1 MEAVS
6 RGFCQTPGREGL
18 CLGIL
23 PCQGEGEWT
32 PPPGYP
38 NPYVEIPIQ
47 THLWLSGTQGESLAS
62 RNSINILS
70 SDAIVVL
77 HGQAGTIS
85 EARLAQR
92 AGRPVALFLPLQI
105 LAKAKE
111 QLEALQLEPLT
122 ELTQLDAWFNEVLM
136 PSP

>member
-6 RGFCQTPGREGL
+6 RGFCQTPEREGL
-18 CLGIL
+18 CLGVL
-23 PCQGEGEWT
+23 PCRDEDQWT

-47 THLWLSGTQGESLAS
+47 THLWLSGTQGEHIAS
-62 RNSINILS
+62 RNPINVLS
-70 SDAIVVL
+70 SDAVIVL

-92 AGRPVALFLPLQI
+92 AGRPIALFLPPQL
-105 LAKAKE
+105 LVKAKE
-111 QLEALQLEPLT
+111 QIEALDLEPWT
-122 ELTQLDAWFNEVLM
+122 ELSLLDAWFNEVLM